1 MRRQGKHEDKTLL
14 LTFRP
19 HPITQENFLR
29 PHLLFIYLFL
39 FAFGKTDRTRR
50 CPGFRRKLL
59 NYRRRRRIGEMRT
72 VEKKKRRKEKGFSKK
87 RDPLEAT
94 RKIEEDV
101 SILLTI
107 CVALETV
114 FPCQKRWI
122 CPSFLH
128 LDSAWFVLTSFPVRR
143 KYRRNNKAFF
153 PSGLGVHYPAI
164 HPGFFPS

>member
-29 PHLLFIYLFL
+29 PHLFIYLFL
-39 FAFGKTDRTRR
+39 FAFGKTDWARR

-101 SILLTI
+101 FILLTF

-114 FPCQKRWI
+114 FPCQKR
-122 CPSFLH
+122 
-128 LDSAWFVLTSFPVRR
+128 
-143 KYRRNNKAFF
+143 
-153 PSGLGVHYPAI
+153 
-164 HPGFFPS
+164 